1 VFKSLNRLISTFTG
15 KTGDEVEI
23 NIIKVKCP
31 PGQEEDKYGH
41 LAMLKKLNDTYRCPC
56 GNFLV
61 YKDDSFKT
69 LICPD
74 PKCGFEKPAPPLPN
88 KT

>member
-1 VFKSLNRLISTFTG
+1 MVKLLSKLVNMLTG
-15 KTGDEVEI
+15 GVKVK
-23 NIIKVKCP
+23 IIKIKCP

-74 PKCGFEKPAPPLPN
+74 SKCGFEKPAPPPPT